1 MKRLSC
7 SLFCLAFWAV
17 SLTAAEIRTGT
28 LLELRL
34 QQQVTSY
41 SSRPG
46 SEVRATLIAPVRVNG
61 DTLLPMGS
69 TVRGKLSE
77 VKRIGWGLRNLRA
90 SLRIDFDS
98 IQLPDGT
105 SHDLKTRLT
114 AVDNAREKVDDSGK
128 IVGIRATAPMGY
140 RAAGIARNLFFW
152 DPMIQVVL
160 AGTTAVVLNFPEA
173 EINFPAGTEMQAR
186 LTEPLDVDTTWST
199 PLPKLATT
207 EDSRRQILNQIRA
220 MTWRTQTK
228 GSAKPADIVNLVFL
242 GDPEWLERAFNAAGW
257 AAADRLSK
265 STGWKTFHSFAEAR
279 PYPSAPMSPMTLDE
293 NPASLQFS
301 KSLNN
306 YSRRHHLRV
315 FNQANHWNGHPVL
328 AASSTQDLAITVSF
342 SNRRLIH
349 VIDRN
354 IDNERAKIVND
365 LVYTGCV
372 DAAEIIHRPWVP
384 NSSEVATGEHILTD
398 GAVAVLEL
406 NPCRNPYRTLPAQ
419 DPMAVS
425 GGWWQRLGRQVVLTI
440 GNDFTFNNPIYQ
452 AGKGAQFLVRRAF
465 KKDYQAP
472 PVRASLLPVPE
483 RQTDLSPVT
492 LPDD

>member
-1 MKRLSC
+1 MKRIGCIL
-7 SLFCLAFWAV
+7 LWLACAA
-17 SLTAAEIRTGT
+17 LAAPAAEVRSGT
-28 LLELRL
+28 ILELRL
-34 QQQVTSY
+34 QQQLTSY
-41 SSRPG
+41 SSKPG

-69 TVRGKLSE
+69 TVRGTLSE
-77 VKRIGWGLRNLRA
+77 VKRIGWGLKNLRA
-90 SLRIDFDS
+90 SMRVDFDTV
-98 IQLPDGT
+98 QLPDGT
-105 SHDLKTRLT
+105 SHDIKARLA
-114 AVDNAREKVDDSGK
+114 AVDNARESVDETGK

-152 DPMIQVVL
+152 DPLIQVVL
-160 AGTTAVVLNFPEA
+160 AGTTAAVLNFPEA
-173 EINFPAGTEMQAR
+173 EIHFPVGTEMQLR
-186 LTEPLDVDTTWST
+186 LTEPLDLDTTWST

-207 EDSRRQILNQIRA
+207 EESRKQILNQIRA

-228 GSAKPADIVNLVFL
+228 TSAKPADIVNLVFL
-242 GDPEWLERAFNAAGW
+242 GDPEWLERAFSAAGW
-257 AAADRLSK
+257 SEADRLTK

-279 PYPSAPMSPMTLDE
+279 PYEKAPMSPMTLDE

-315 FNQANHWNGHPVL
+315 FNQAEQWNGHPVL

-384 NSSEVATGEHILTD
+384 TNTEVATGEQIQTD
-398 GAVAVLEL
+398 GAVAVLEI
-406 NPCRNPYRTLPAQ
+406 NPCRNPYRTLPGE

-452 AGKGAQFLVRRAF
+452 AGKGTQFLLRRAL
-465 KKDYQAP
+465 KKEDRTQ

-483 RQTDLSPVT
+483 RQTDLSPAV
-492 LPDD
+492 LPD